1 MKTPTLP
8 IFNMRAGTRRLK
20 PMFKIDHDV
29 QDNKKN
35 SETCYYIILLYV
47 RRFRNV
53 ASRYRYQ
60 AYPKTVVWKRQLKSL
75 KTCKPELWNHFHGA
89 WEWPMFSWLP
99 FPPWFVP
106 DRWFEV
112 NFQQGHLVKIRKLDL
127 RSGVPWIF
135 RERIFFPEKKRIN
148 TGEVYWFTDLVFFQ
162 NDFPIFIS
170 KLGTRSRGDRVPW
183 GDSFFLVS
191 NLYHRKRFILVCF
204 FSPFFHLDLWAKP
217 RIGMASQGIRNAEP
231 HREVQRLCSVPDTLP
246 WEPNLQDEAENFW
259 QGHGR
264 PC

>member
-1 MKTPTLP
+1 MIHRLTDCSQLGRVHSNMQVIIKQWKPVARFRMKFQNFLG
-8 IFNMRAGTRRLK
+8 FEVFSRAVILLDCIQALNHRGSMFSQWRHLLSRFSTCEPEPEDWNRCLK
-20 PMFKIDHDV
+20 LIIMFKTTRKTVKHA
-29 QDNKKN
+29 KK
-35 SETCYYIILLYV
+35 LLYV

-127 RSGVPWIF
+127 DEVRSPA
-135 RERIFFPEKKRIN
+135 
-148 TGEVYWFTDLVFFQ
+148 
-162 NDFPIFIS
+162 DF
-170 KLGTRSRGDRVPW
+170 
-183 GDSFFLVS
+183 
-191 NLYHRKRFILVCF
+191 
-204 FSPFFHLDLWAKP
+204 
-217 RIGMASQGIRNAEP
+217 
-231 HREVQRLCSVPDTLP
+231 
-246 WEPNLQDEAENFW
+246 
-259 QGHGR
+259 
-264 PC
+264 